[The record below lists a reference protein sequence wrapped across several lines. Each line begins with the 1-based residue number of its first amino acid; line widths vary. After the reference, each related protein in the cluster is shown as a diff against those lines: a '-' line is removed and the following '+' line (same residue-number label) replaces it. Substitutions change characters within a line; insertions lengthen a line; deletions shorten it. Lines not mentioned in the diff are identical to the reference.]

1 MTKKDTKSKKTTNKN
16 KEEGQSLVSPNSTLT
31 ITLGKKDVKEKYQ
44 SVLKKLAKNLKLDGF
59 RKGNVPAKIAE
70 ENLSREQVV
79 QYVLEELVPDAY
91 SKAIKAEKKAPIT
104 RPEFSITSTEE
115 GKDWVVEAHFAELPE
130 VSTDKYETHAKAGV
144 KAGQKAIKETNK
156 KNSEDK
162 EKKDVKPLTKEQE
175 KEITLQHI
183 FRELVTQ
190 LKPQVPEMLLK
201 VETQHEFE
209 HISGQLK
216 QLNMTVDEY
225 LKRRQMSME
234 DLSQDLAVQTL
245 SRLQLDLILG
255 AIAKAKKLEV
265 TDKDRED
272 YFATIK
278 DEKMREQVKKDEH
291 YLGHLNTNLLKQKVV
306 DHLLAIA

>member
-1 MTKKDTKSKKTTNKN
+1 MTKKDTKSTKTTKN
-16 KEEGQSLVSPNSTLT
+16 REEGKSLVSPNSTLE
-31 ITLGKKDVKEKYQ
+31 ITLKKKAVVDKYA
-44 SVLKKLAKNLKLDGF
+44 SVLKKLAKTLKLDGF

-70 ENLSREQVV
+70 ENLGREKVV
-79 QYVLEELVPDAY
+79 QAVLEELVPDAY
-91 SKAIKAEKKAPIT
+91 TKAIKAEKKAPIT

-115 GKDWVVEAHFAELPE
+115 GKDWVVVAHFAELPK
-130 VSTDKYETHAKAGV
+130 VSTKKYETYV
-144 KAGQKAIKETNK
+144 KAGKKAGEKAVKESNK
-156 KNSEDK
+156 KKKEDK
-162 EKKDVKPLTKEQE
+162 KDGKPLTPEQE

-183 FRELVTQ
+183 FREMVTQ

-201 VETQHEFE
+201 TETQHEFE
-209 HISGQLK
+209 HIRGQLK
-216 QLNMTVDEY
+216 QLNMTIDEY

-234 DLSQDLAVQTL
+234 DLSQDLAVQVL

-255 AIAKAKKLEV
+255 AIAKEKKLEV
-265 TDKDRED
+265 TDKDRET

-306 DHLLAIA
+306 DHLLTIA